1 MTEESISKLE
11 DKSIAIIQLREIKI
25 NIREKMNRAS
35 GICLTCITGVLET
48 MGAEKTNEEI
58 NGRKFINCG
67 E

>member
-1 MTEESISKLE
+1 
-11 DKSIAIIQLREIKI
+11 
-25 NIREKMNRAS
+25 MNRAS